1 MMQYLLLDGAM
12 TPDSSAKQT
21 VLADNKAKWCEPL
34 LGVRNLRMFSPFLID
49 LHKVF
54 QIGGSLQKSLTDV
67 VNACPMHLH
76 VSYFES
82 DLELPKISNHL
93 SKFICFR
100 DQDMQ
105 TYGLRLADCRISSV
119 LPQVLTKQQWTY
131 LTSPI
136 ATWKIHTR
144 RGELTSIPVYTSEG
158 SLEDEYVFAL
168 NADQVD
174 ALVQASE
181 ADALLA
187 HHGLDLNVVANESH
201 HYWLLAQSCIQTWE
215 NSGCTDRS
223 ILNAFAKKIF
233 DSKGKALQE
242 KTWQTFLIKAT
253 LDDFE
258 E

>member
-1 MMQYLLLDGAM
+1 MQYLLLDGAM

-34 LGVRNLRMFSPFLID
+34 LGVQNLRMFSPFLID

-54 QIGGSLQKSLTDV
+54 QIGGGLQKSLTDV

-158 SLEDEYVFAL
+158 SLEDEYVFSL

-174 ALVQASE
+174 ALVVLIFLAWCLNTIWHDMSLSTRSRKPNLSPCSAVKFVCGQFAWVPE
-181 ADALLA
+181 GAHDAVL
-187 HHGLDLNVVANESH
+187 
-201 HYWLLAQSCIQTWE
+201 
-215 NSGCTDRS
+215 
-223 ILNAFAKKIF
+223 
-233 DSKGKALQE
+233 
-242 KTWQTFLIKAT
+242 
-253 LDDFE
+253 
-258 E
+258 